1 MVGSKICAV
10 LFGSLSQ
17 KISERESFK
26 KSKSTK
32 SVFPRV
38 SDAGDA
44 LVSSTTFLSKMTLHR
59 I

>member
-1 MVGSKICAV
+1 M

-17 KISERESFK
+17 KISERESFR

-32 SVFPRV
+32 SVFLRV
-38 SDAGDA
+38 SDAGHA